1 MNENKSLG
9 ADKIDEALL
18 SLIPNDKIGFLL
30 PNAQKSIQINVKEA
44 VLFKEID
51 FKVENEVKDDFGR
64 QYTIWHHDALTSR
77 NKNWLLTKLRNGIAH
92 QHIKA
97 INTPDNTKWTGI
109 KLWNVAKSYHCSGN
123 YKDFEITLTIE
134 QLTKLARHIA
144 QSVLP
149 IS

>member
-1 MNENKSLG
+1 MNCLEGLIVSVNENKSLG

-64 QYTIWHHDALTSR
+64 QYTIWHHDALM
-77 NKNWLLTKLRNGIAH
+77 L
-92 QHIKA
+92 
-97 INTPDNTKWTGI
+97 
-109 KLWNVAKSYHCSGN
+109 
-123 YKDFEITLTIE
+123 
-134 QLTKLARHIA
+134 
-144 QSVLP
+144 
-149 IS
+149 